1 MGHGISP
8 RFIKSTVMTQDF
20 SVSGHE
26 TFHSS
31 EEILNRVARMY
42 LEETGKSLSITRISE
57 VIKSIWYYTASS
69 DHSSVIR
76 WFSRKESE
84 SEIRNKLKR
93 PGVTDEKIEEKIALA
108 KKALKS
114 INSFL
119 KVAPKYNGGTIYRG
133 WSESI
138 SDYENLEKVAGTN
151 TKITFNG
158 LTSATS
164 NFEIAEAFSQKPDS
178 HKDYDRAVRANGKV
192 SVVYIIDYKEG
203 LTHSKYAS
211 SVRPFSDLPDEDE
224 VLYSVESRFIVKNL
238 EPDFEYVKVYLE
250 EV

>member
-26 TFHSS
+26 SLNTAEDLF
-31 EEILNRVARMY
+31 NRVARIY

-57 VIKSIWYYTASS
+57 VIKNIRYYTASS

-138 SDYENLEKVAGTN
+138 SDYENLEKALGTN

-164 NFEIAEAFSQKPDS
+164 NFEIAEAFSQRYLS
-178 HKDYDRAVRANGKV
+178 FNSYDKAVAGNGKV
-192 SVVYIIDYKEG
+192 SVVYVINYKQG
-203 LTHSKYAS
+203 LNHSKYATS
-211 SVRPFSDLPDEDE
+211 IRPFSEIEEEDE
-224 VLYSVESRFIVKNL
+224 ILYGTEARFKVKNF
-238 EPDFEYVKVYLE
+238 EPGFEYVKVYLE